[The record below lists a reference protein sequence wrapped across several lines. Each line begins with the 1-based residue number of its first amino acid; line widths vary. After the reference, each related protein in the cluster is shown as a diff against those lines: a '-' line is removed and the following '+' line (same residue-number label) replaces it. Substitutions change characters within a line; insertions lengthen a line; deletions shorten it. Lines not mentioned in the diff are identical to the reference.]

1 MKKILL
7 LFAVLFFTATAAF
20 SAVNVTVTFSD
31 PTLQGALGGSNGTT
45 IADDVAAELSK
56 YSNMPD
62 LARGFANSNTYA
74 SGAATMRGYQGYDLF
89 GISIGTMMSV
99 QAPSGDPTFYETL
112 QDDLDSGDV
121 YAGMGA
127 NPLVGQIGLNLGFLI
142 DDLYMAFRFGKF
154 DTTIGDESDDVKVGY
169 DTSLFGVLLNYQII
183 AQKSILARSMLW
195 RGVSIE
201 SGFIYSKNTTSFFKQ
216 LDTIPGSDGVGIY
229 TVDYEIDPS
238 IDFVIDN
245 KSYIIPVE
253 LYTSLRLLYIV
264 NLGVGAGFDYVAG
277 GSTKLTLESAG
288 EVTIT
293 DDGASNASG
302 FIGKTGE
309 ITIDTE
315 TEADADKFRGK
326 VMANLGVSMG
336 PVYVDMP
343 VTVYLDNGYS
353 VGLSAGLVW

>member
-7 LFAVLFFTATAAF
+7 LFSVLFFTATAAF
-20 SAVNVTVTFSD
+20 SAVNVTVNFENNDLNNSTFTD
-31 PTLQGALGGSNGTT
+31 PIIN
-45 IADDVAAELSK
+45 DVKSK
-56 YSNMPD
+56 LDKYGDMPD

-99 QAPSGDPTFYETL
+99 QAPSGDPTFYENL

-127 NPLVGQIGLNLGFLI
+127 NPIVGQVGLNLGFLI

-154 DTTIGDESDDVKVGY
+154 DTTMGDESDDFKVGY
-169 DTSLFGVLLNYQII
+169 DTSLFGILFNYQII

-201 SGFIYSKNTTSFFKQ
+201 SGFIYSKNKTSFFKGFDEITGTPIDFG
-216 LDTIPGSDGVGIY
+216 LGNVNY
-229 TVDYEIDPS
+229 TVDPS
-238 IDFVIDN
+238 VDFVIDN

-288 EVTIT
+288 GITTQSSVPALDNQKGTIT
-293 DDGASNASG
+293 V
-302 FIGKTGE
+302 
-309 ITIDTE
+309 DTE
-315 TEADADKFRGK
+315 TKEDADKFRGK

-353 VGLSAGLVW
+353 VGLSAGFVW